1 MSDLHIQ
8 VDLDTTRLEVQEAN
22 WKGRVERLNDDLS
35 RTEVHML
42 MVSRK
47 VMGAISSTI
56 TTMRSTLRAF
66 GISLPAAW
74 EAIVGAVMTTIA
86 SLQAIAAAY
95 AAGGI
100 TAALAIPVELAA
112 IGLAAFS
119 VICVLTGQSEASRRL
134 DDSEMAL
141 RSLGT
146 TLTSWGLLFGS
157 WE

>member
-1 MSDLHIQ
+1 MSDLRIQ
-8 VDLDTTRLEVQEAN
+8 AELDTTRLEAQETN
-22 WKGRVERLNDDLS
+22 WKERLERLNADLS

-47 VMGAISSTI
+47 VMSAISSTI

-74 EAIVGAVMTTIA
+74 EAIIGAVMTTIA
-86 SLQAIAAAY
+86 SLQAIAVAY
-95 AAGGI
+95 TAGGI
-100 TAALAIPVELAA
+100 TAALAIPVEIAA

-119 VICVLTGQSEASRRL
+119 VVYVLTGQAEASRRL
-134 DDSEMAL
+134 DDSETAL

-146 TLTSWGLLFGS
+146 TLTSWGRLFSS